1 MSEASVNKIVV
12 EKPLRI
18 KFYFTLGFV
27 AFLIL
32 GSAYFAGFNIFEVLG
47 NLDQTL
53 RLLKRLFIWPDWDYT
68 SNIIGP
74 LLETVQMAI
83 VGSFLGAIVAFP
95 VSLLAADNF
104 IENKYINTPVR
115 LVLNVFRTIPA
126 LVLASLFVAVFGI
139 GSFAG
144 IVALFIFSFGLISKL
159 TYESIESIDYGQ
171 VEAIV
176 SLGGTKMEVLRYAI
190 IPQILP
196 QFMSYTLYAFEVNV
210 RAAAVLGYV
219 GAGGIGQT
227 YERNLAFRLFDRV
240 GMIII
245 VSFVAV
251 LLIDF
256 ISSNIRKRLV

>member
-1 MSEASVNKIVV
+1 MVDSSVERIVV

-18 KFYFTLGFV
+18 KFYFTMGIV

-32 GSAYFAGFNIFEVLG
+32 GSAYFAGFNIIEVLT
-47 NLDQTL
+47 NLGQTF
-53 RLLKRLFIWPDWDYT
+53 RLLKRLFIWPDWSYT
-68 SNIIGP
+68 SNIISP
-74 LLETVQMAI
+74 LFETIQMAI
-83 VGSFLGAIVAFP
+83 MGSFLGAVLAFP
-95 VSLLAADNF
+95 VSLFAADNF
-104 IENKYINTPVR
+104 IENKYLNTSVR

-159 TYESIESIDYGQ
+159 TYESIESIDSGQ
-171 VEAIV
+171 VEAIT
-176 SLGGTKMEVLRYAI
+176 SLGANKLVILRYAI

-245 VSFVAV
+245 ISFVAV
-251 LLIDF
+251 LVIDV
-256 ISSNIRKRLV
+256 ISSNVRKRLV